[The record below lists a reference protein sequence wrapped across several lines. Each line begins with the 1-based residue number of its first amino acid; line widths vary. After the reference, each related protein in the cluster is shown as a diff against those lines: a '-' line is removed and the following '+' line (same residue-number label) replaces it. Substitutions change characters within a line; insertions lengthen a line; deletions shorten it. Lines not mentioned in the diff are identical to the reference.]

1 MSLLQKVLEGAVG
14 ADFFA
19 SLERTVVTV
28 NLKRLSPNAVT
39 SYWIATR
46 LLSNGTINQIFQLQF
61 PHQVDPTLKPL
72 EAESMVFDQCS
83 SIFDSHIMPLLQ
95 EAIQTEGFVAP
106 LAELPHEQRAQLAI
120 GHMGLHSR
128 IQNLGNETS
137 NLNVR
142 TARQYQIAKSF
153 GLGTAVAAIAAF
165 ESIEPTTVARRLT
178 RTRDAGLIEKALK
191 TTKGRERR
199 KEGK

>member
-61 PHQVDPTLKPL
+61 PQSYPHLLAKMMR
-72 EAESMVFDQCS
+72 AEFLV
-83 SIFDSHIMPLLQ
+83 
-95 EAIQTEGFVAP
+95 
-106 LAELPHEQRAQLAI
+106 
-120 GHMGLHSR
+120 
-128 IQNLGNETS
+128 
-137 NLNVR
+137 
-142 TARQYQIAKSF
+142 K
-153 GLGTAVAAIAAF
+153 
-165 ESIEPTTVARRLT
+165 
-178 RTRDAGLIEKALK
+178 
-191 TTKGRERR
+191 
-199 KEGK
+199 